1 MNADLLT
8 PPIQDFLTL
17 NASELVMVAMVL
29 APDATDL
36 AMIAV
41 STIEG
46 SSQVNPAPKFKK

>member
-46 SSQVNPAPKFKK
+46 SYQVNPAPKF